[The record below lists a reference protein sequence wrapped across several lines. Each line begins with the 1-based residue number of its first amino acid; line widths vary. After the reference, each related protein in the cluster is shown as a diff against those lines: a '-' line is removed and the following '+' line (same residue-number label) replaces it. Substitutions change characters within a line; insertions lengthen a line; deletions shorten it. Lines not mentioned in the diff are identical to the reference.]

1 MANPEAVNRMAQA
14 GPKPMG
20 GMPPDMDGAA
30 EPQAAP
36 GGAPKEGLDGMVDA
50 LKGVGSF
57 LQAQGPAAQEAM
69 GHFQALL
76 QSMSKLGGGA
86 APGSPQEQPPGAPAA
101 PAEPKGN
108 GRMRMD
114 QLPGT
119 QVL

>member
-14 GPKPMG
+14 KPMG
-20 GMPPDMDGAA
+20 GMGGGMPEDMEGP
-30 EPQAAP
+30 EPAHE
-36 GGAPKEGLDGMVDA
+36 GPKEGGLDTMVES
-50 LKGVGSF
+50 LKGVGAF
-57 LQAQGPAAQEAM
+57 LQSQGPGAQEAM

-86 APGSPQEQPPGAPAA
+86 APEAPAGPQGAPA
-101 PAEPKGN
+101 PQGN

>member
-14 GPKPMG
+14 KPMG
-20 GMPPDMDGAA
+20 GMGGGMPEDMEGP
-30 EPQAAP
+30 EPANE
-36 GGAPKEGLDGMVDA
+36 GPKEGGLDTMVES
-50 LKGVGSF
+50 LKGVGAF
-57 LQAQGPAAQEAM
+57 LHSQGPGAQEAM

-76 QSMSKLGGGA
+76 QSMSKLGGA
-86 APGSPQEQPPGAPAA
+86 APGAPQGAPAGA
-101 PAEPKGN
+101 PPPQEPKGN

>member
-14 GPKPMG
+14 GPKPPM
-20 GMPPDMDGAA
+20 GMPDDMDA
-30 EPQAAP
+30 PAAP
-36 GGAPKEGLDGMVDA
+36 EGPKDGLDGMVES

-57 LQAQGPAAQEAM
+57 LQSQGPGAQEAM

-76 QSMSKLGGGA
+76 QSMAKMGGGESA
-86 APGSPQEQPPGAPAA
+86 GGPPGAPAGGPPGA
-101 PAEPKGN
+101 PPTHPAAPQGN